1 MKLSVIV
8 PSIRPEGLTRL
19 CDSIDIDDFEVI
31 AIGPYFTDYYGEND
45 KYELQTTFIKSF
57 RSPNA
62 CKQQGLL
69 EATGEYVTFCADDG
83 VFLPGALDEAFDH
96 LMWVHTGDILHGKEI
111 VVGKYLEGNN
121 PVNME
126 YKDYYKFKYHKAYR
140 LPGVPQE
147 NLIFNCGIISREFML
162 ELGGWDAQNFDCTTV
177 AHADLGI
184 RACSAGGE
192 MILMDKPMFQCSHLH
207 GNTGDHGPIN
217 RAMKRDLKNFA
228 KIYERTE
235 DRIQIPLD
243 NWERTPEQWAERF
256 GNGKTI

>member
-1 MKLSVIV
+1 MKLSVVV
-8 PSIRPEGLTRL
+8 PSIRFLGIPALY
-19 CDSIDIDDFEVI
+19 DSIMDSFEDTFELIV
-31 AIGPYFTDYYGEND
+31 IGPTSVMWPLSSCDNI
-45 KYELQTTFIKSF
+45 KFIKSY

-62 CKQQGLL
+62 AQQQGLL
-69 EATGEYVTFCADDG
+69 QATGDYITFAADDG
-83 VFLPGALDEAFDH
+83 VFLPGALDMAFES
-96 LMWVHTGDILHGKEI
+96 LMWVNGSDILSGKEI

-126 YKDYYKFKYHKAYR
+126 SKDYYKFKYHKAYR

-177 AHADLGI
+177 AHADIGI

-192 MILMDKPMFQCSHLH
+192 MILMDKPMFQCSHLP

-217 RAMKRDLKNFA
+217 RATKRDLKNFA

-235 DRIQIPLD
+235 DRIHIPLD
-243 NWERTPEQWAERF
+243 NWEKTEPIWKERF
-256 GNGKTI
+256 K